1 MLLGE
6 SYFGMIADRDKFA
19 MMNINCE
26 NKLFSG
32 GMHMKKNW
40 KRILAMLLAA
50 AMTMNMNTGAVL
62 ADDAVSADA
71 AAVDEV
77 SDDMAVPETGMEVQ
91 AAGELNIGDVKPAS
105 VNGIYFDWESGSGS
119 GSYDGENSV
128 TISSGTVTVWG
139 KPYDNNI
146 TVTITVSAGAVLIAG
161 KDGHALSGNIT
172 NDNYKYIESYAE
184 IKGEGSLKFAWNSE
198 FKMRSVF
205 SLSAAD
211 AGKYVIFD
219 EGFEGDNQ
227 RWWKHFGTIDQAVSS
242 DLFSDPYYII
252 HVHKITKREPTEVSF
267 DHINGTASVVTESNV
282 TFVSNS
288 NDGSLQYKNYN
299 DSISLSSD
307 EYVHFGKEMIYEHN
321 DGNGNG
327 TWHSWLVPSQNAA
340 PVTFAEGDV
349 TAGGK
354 SINVQAYNGK
364 LGSKTYKYMVKKAG
378 EAAPTK
384 QEMFAYGQSDNLN
397 KLVLSGNTA
406 LSGETQYSV
415 YAMDVT
421 GVTSKDSGTAFASEV
436 VKLGDV
442 KTTDYVSMN
451 IALRVPDEVKNM
463 KYCGDSTDFSLALK
477 NTMSDSFSGAGGV
490 TESAMNAADVRTVS
504 INGSNIGKIKTYFIS
519 GNVASNDKIENFI
532 NSQSG
537 NSFPEVINA
546 VSFNDMVAGNYTAV
560 SVFMPNDYDS
570 FRAVC
575 SNFVNI
581 SVSPAPLSFNAV
593 PTNVTVPCVVSC
605 NSLKKAVLKNYPMAV
620 NNAYSGTAIATDAYD
635 DRNKRYC
642 IDGISFNDTDTFT
655 QTGIYSI
662 SVSAGS
668 VTVKPGYETKYTL
681 DGASYPSHAVV
692 VVSDDSAKLSIVS
705 NGLSLYY
712 GDGYGYDNDNQKVY
726 SGTAPC
732 TLTVDGKAVEN
743 EYVVYGIYTKMPG
756 SSVDPSSLLTEEQ
769 AYNVPAGTT
778 VYVSA
783 SYKGDYSNNKTIY
796 SNALPVTVQQLPV
809 RLYFRTGIAM
819 LSSAVGE
826 ALTTSV
832 SAADIGAVLLIRD
845 HTSYYYKGEEYDN
858 SAPVV
863 SGIFSS
869 VSFNFKYVDPSTAG
883 TYYVNL
889 YNKKYAAKYK
899 ETDGNQV
906 SADNFK
912 LDLEYADGFR
922 IRYDVTEKD
931 DGKLP
936 VIWRLNY
943 GGTTYTSENRIKNDY
958 NGNFTIPASSITDK
972 WGLDGFSLPENCRIS
987 GWTVY
992 AVCSSK
998 TDYGCSFSDQEYKNK
1013 LTNPVSFDYGV
1024 NANGR
1029 QMYIHST
1036 EDTTKVVLD
1045 AVVERKA
1052 SAYVN
1057 VSSIPDVTYDGRRHE
1072 PAAAGNKDWSKTNYD
1087 LALTVSDAN
1096 TGKELVYGTDYTVSC
1111 KNNVNAS
1118 AAVTDDRKRPQVLI
1132 KGRGNYSSISE
1143 TVYFTINPA
1152 AAPSDTKFV
1161 GLKPVYSADRTGGFR
1176 YSYKF
1181 RVYGKVYDKDG
1192 NSKDEWTELK
1202 KNKDYTEQLQY
1213 LSCEEGYYRWTD
1225 DKPDNVTYCR
1235 LKLTGT
1241 GNYSG
1246 VLAEKQDN
1254 PNRTVET
1261 NPDGVKALDKRIK
1274 KPYPEDGIF
1283 EAVPAKA
1290 KAKQFSKLKI
1300 SHLKSLK
1307 WTGKALTTD
1316 DLKIEVKKGST
1327 SLAAETGY
1335 TADLYAYN
1343 ADIDYIVPDE
1353 EFSEYA
1359 LNAGTFYLRLS
1370 AADGAKALG
1379 YYGQTEYRKIRVV
1392 GQKLDKKWFT
1402 LDWTSKPYSGTAST
1416 NSVTVNTDTKA
1427 KVPSG
1432 FAMSDVT
1439 VSYEGVCNRN
1449 NADPGKYTVT
1459 VTGKGKYAG
1468 SSVKL
1473 SFTRKGMDMSK
1484 ALKDGIITVSA
1495 DAATVNAAGTTAHVK
1510 VTKNGVIYENVLAD
1524 GAYGD
1529 ELYNKADSSKTAVY
1543 VVKKWKSNTRYGKG
1557 TAVIA
1562 ATDDISGTVN
1572 VTFDV
1577 LQKNVTEPLSSDA
1590 APGSGNLYA
1599 AAGDIKKGS
1608 SAKPKVTVYQ
1618 ASEDGKTL
1626 KALKGSDYTFAADSE
1641 KKTVTV
1647 TFKGSYSGSGTVP
1660 FDIYDAKAKKLT
1672 VTVSEEDARRVYTGY
1687 GVTVTPVVK
1696 LDGSEITADRY
1707 AVSYENNV
1715 SCGTAAVIVT
1725 LKRGADGTYPYGGSA
1740 KAKFKIISQ

>member
-1 MLLGE
+1 
-6 SYFGMIADRDKFA
+6 
-19 MMNINCE
+19 
-26 NKLFSG
+26 
-32 GMHMKKNW
+32 MKKNW

-50 AMTMNMNTGAVL
+50 AMIMNMNTGAVL
-62 ADDAVSADA
+62 ADDAVPEPAAAVSADA
-71 AAVDEV
+71 VPADAAEDVSYAVSAVQAAEESAEPEGTAV
-77 SDDMAVPETGMEVQ
+77 SDNKDAVSEDAEAETAAAAGADAE
-91 AAGELNIGDVKPAS
+91 AAGELTPGTANPAS
-105 VNGIYFDWESGSGS
+105 VNGIYFDWSKGS
-119 GSYDGENSV
+119 GSYDGENCV

-161 KDGHALSGNIT
+161 KDGNALSGNIT
-172 NDNYKYIESYAE
+172 NDNYNYIESYAE
-184 IKGEGSLKFAWNSE
+184 IKGEGSLKFAGNSE
-198 FKMRSVF
+198 FKMLSVF

-211 AGKYVIFD
+211 AGKYVIYD
-219 EGFEGDNQ
+219 EGLDGQDE

-242 DLFSDPYYII
+242 DLFSDPYNYII

-267 DHINGTASVVTESNV
+267 DHINGTALVVPDSEV

-288 NDGSLQYKNYN
+288 NDGSSQHKYDGNIIPLY
-299 DSISLSSD
+299 SD

-340 PVTFAEGDV
+340 PASFANDV
-349 TAGGK
+349 TPGGK
-354 SINVQAYNGK
+354 SINVQAYNDK
-364 LGSKTYKYMVKKAG
+364 LGSKTYKYMVKKTG
-378 EAAPTK
+378 EAEPTK
-384 QEMFAYGQSDNLN
+384 QEMFAYGQSDNPN

-415 YAMDVT
+415 YAMDVS

-442 KTTDYVSMN
+442 TTTDYVSMN
-451 IALRVPDEVKNM
+451 ITLNVPDGVKSM
-463 KYCGDSTDFSLALK
+463 KYCGDNEAFSLALK

-490 TESAMNAADVRTVS
+490 TEGAMDADDARTVS
-504 INGSNIGKIKTYFIS
+504 INGSNVGKIKTYFIS
-519 GNVASNDKIENFI
+519 GNMASNDDIDTFI
-532 NSQSG
+532 SSQSG
-537 NSFPEVINA
+537 IEFPTLTDA
-546 VSFNDMVAGNYTAV
+546 VSFTEMVAGDYTAV
-560 SVFMPNDYDS
+560 SVFMPDDYDS

-575 SNFVNI
+575 SDFVPI
-581 SVSPAPLSFNAV
+581 RVSPAPLSFNAV

-605 NSLKKAVLKNYPMAV
+605 NSLKKAVLKNYPMVV
-620 NNAYSGTAIATDAYD
+620 NNAYSGAATAYSAYD

-655 QTGIYSI
+655 QTGTYSI
-662 SVSAGS
+662 SVSKGS
-668 VTVKPGYETKYTL
+668 VTVNSDFAKKYTL

-705 NGLSLYY
+705 DGLSLCY
-712 GDGYGYDNDNQKVY
+712 GDGYGHDNQKVWK
-726 SGTAPC
+726 GTAPC

-743 EYVVYGIYTKMPG
+743 EYVGYGIYTKMSG
-756 SSVDPSSLLTEEQ
+756 SSVDPSTLLTKEQ

-783 SYKGDYSNNKTIY
+783 SYNGDYSNKKTIY
-796 SNALPVTVQQLPV
+796 SYALPVTVQQLPV

-832 SAADIGAVLLIRD
+832 SAADIGAVLLVKNQ
-845 HTSYYYKGEEYDN
+845 TPSYYKGNEYND
-858 SAPVV
+858 SDPVV
-863 SGIFSS
+863 SDIFSS
-869 VSFNFKYVDPSTAG
+869 VSFNFKYVDKSAAG

-889 YNKKYAAKYK
+889 YNKKYAAQYK

-912 LDLEYADGFR
+912 LDPEYADGFR
-922 IRYDVTEKD
+922 IRYKVTEKN

-943 GGTTYTSENRIKNDY
+943 GGTTYTSENRIINDY
-958 NGNFTIPASSITDK
+958 SGNLTMPVSPITDK
-972 WGLDGFSLPENCRIS
+972 WGLDGFSLPENCRIT

-992 AVCSSK
+992 AVNADR
-998 TDYGCSFSDQEYKNK
+998 TDYGCSYSYSVYEDENK

-1024 NANGR
+1024 NANGK
-1029 QMYIHST
+1029 QMYIHSA
-1036 EDTTKVVLD
+1036 EPQKVVLD

-1052 SAYVN
+1052 SEYVN

-1072 PAAAGNKDWSKTNYD
+1072 PEAATNKDRSNTNYD
-1087 LALTVSDAN
+1087 LALTVSDVS

-1152 AAPSDTKFV
+1152 AAPSYTKFV
-1161 GLKPVYSADRTGGFR
+1161 ALKPAYSADRTGGFR

-1181 RVYGKVYDKDG
+1181 WVLRSVYDKDG

-1202 KNKDYTEQLQY
+1202 KNRDYTEQLQY
-1213 LSCEEGYYRWTD
+1213 LSYEEGYYRWTD

-1246 VLAEKQDN
+1246 VLTWKHDD
-1254 PNRTVET
+1254 PNIGVDI
-1261 NPDGVKALDKRIK
+1261 NLDGVEASDKRIK

-1283 EAVPAKA
+1283 EAVSAG
-1290 KAKQFSKLKI
+1290 AKQFSKLKI
-1300 SHLKSLK
+1300 SYLKSVK

-1316 DLKIEVKKGST
+1316 DLKIEVKNGST
-1327 SLAAETGY
+1327 SLAAGNY
-1335 TADLYAYN
+1335 TADLYTYH
-1343 ADIDYIVPDE
+1343 ADNDYIVPDE
-1353 EFSEYA
+1353 EFSKYA
-1359 LNAGTFYLRLS
+1359 SKAGTFYLRLS
-1370 AADGAKALG
+1370 AAGDAKALG
-1379 YYGQTEYRKIRVV
+1379 YYGQTGYLKVMVV

-1402 LDWTSKPYSGTAST
+1402 LDWTSKPYTGTCSA
-1416 NSVTVNTDTKA
+1416 NSVSMNAKYASKVSMDDVEVTDD
-1427 KVPSG
+1427 G
-1432 FAMSDVT
+1432 CLSD
-1439 VSYEGVCNRN
+1439 
-1449 NADPGKYTVT
+1449 NAAPGKYTVT
-1459 VTGKGKYAG
+1459 VKGKGKYAG

-1473 SFTRKGMDMSK
+1473 SFTRKGMAMSK

-1495 DAATVNAAGTTAHVK
+1495 DAATVNAAGTTAHVSVVK
-1510 VTKNGVIYENVLAD
+1510 DGVRYENVLTD
-1524 GAYGD
+1524 GVYG
-1529 ELYNKADSSKTAVY
+1529 NKLGDAF
-1543 VVKKWKSNTRYGKG
+1543 VVKKWQANTKTGRGIA
-1557 TAVIA
+1557 TVA
-1562 ATDDISGTVN
+1562 ATDGTTGTVKVPFEIGVKP
-1572 VTFDV
+1572 VTQILSCNAAWTAGNIYYLISDV
-1577 LQKNVTEPLSSDA
+1577 KRSART
-1590 APGSGNLYA
+1590 
-1599 AAGDIKKGS
+1599 
-1608 SAKPKVTVYQ
+1608 AKPKLTLYQ

-1626 KALKGSDYTFAADSE
+1626 KALKGSDYTFEVNGSAAA
-1641 KKTVTV
+1641 V
-1647 TFKGSYSGSGTVP
+1647 TFKGSYSGSVTVP
-1660 FDIYDAKAKKLT
+1660 FDTYDAKAKKLT
-1672 VTVSEEDARRVYTGY
+1672 VTVSAGDAKRGYTGY

-1715 SCGTAAVIVT
+1715 SCGTATVIVT

-1740 KAKFKIISQ
+1740 RAKFRIVSQ